1 MSISYG
7 SETTETLTT
16 MGKMKDVFM
25 DHQRERLER
34 EEQAFARAEQEYLNS
49 RKAQPAKA
57 TTQKPPHKG

>member
-1 MSISYG
+1 
-7 SETTETLTT
+7 

-34 EEQAFARAEQEYLNS
+34 EEQAFARAEQEYINS

-57 TTQKPPHKG
+57 TTQKPPHKGK